1 MTIGGVGTVGTV
13 APGAAAPA
21 AGAAGACAW
30 QPHPLLWAALAAV
43 GVGAPLLH
51 RRIAATTDHPAA
63 WPAVR
68 IARFVG
74 ALTIALVALGWPLG
88 DLAAHWSLS
97 ALVLQRSVLV
107 LAVAPL
113 LLSGLPDDLLAW
125 ASSPAPVDALLLR
138 LLRPPVAVVTVT
150 VVLVGSMAPALVAA
164 QSHSAVIRG
173 VLAVAITSAG
183 IVLWLPVLGGVPGN
197 PRPRPMIRAV
207 YLVAQAVV
215 PVFLSFI
222 FILAT
227 RPLYPTLARPVRAV
241 GLSPLADQQVAGF
254 VSKLTF
260 LLTLL
265 AVAGV
270 ILARAPETDDDLG
283 PEDPLVWADV
293 ERHFVRA
300 DRRGRAAPTPGRVA
314 TADASA
320 SASAPGSTSGSTA
333 GSTADASASD
343 GSGAAGDAATAPPG
357 GDGRAHDSDGDPG
370 AT

>member
-1 MTIGGVGTVGTV
+1 VILASGTAGTFGTFGIVGTAGTLTPAGV
-13 APGAAAPA
+13 PGSS
-21 AGAAGACAW
+21 GAWAW
-30 QPHPLLWAALAAV
+30 QPHPLLWAVLAT
-43 GVGAPLLH
+43 VGAGTALLH
-51 RRIAATTDHPAA
+51 RSIAATADRPTA

-74 ALTIALVALGWPLG
+74 GLVVAVVALGWPLG
-88 DLAAHWSLS
+88 DLAAHWSLT

-113 LLSGLPDDLLAW
+113 VLSGLPDDLLVW
-125 ASSPAPVDALLLR
+125 VSRPAPVDAILLR
-138 LLRPPVAVVTVT
+138 ILRPPAAVVTVT

-164 QSHSAVIRG
+164 QSHSAVVRG
-173 VLAVAITSAG
+173 ILAVAVTAAG
-183 IVLWLPVLGGVPGN
+183 IVLWLPVLGRVPGI

-215 PVFLSFI
+215 PVFLSFV

-227 RPLYPTLARPVRAV
+227 RPLYPTLSRPVRAV
-241 GLSPLADQQVAGF
+241 GMSPLADQQVAGF

-265 AVAGV
+265 TVAGV
-270 ILARAPETDDDLG
+270 ILARAPETDEDLG

-300 DRRGRAAPTPGRVA
+300 DRRVRAAPV
-314 TADASA
+314 
-320 SASAPGSTSGSTA
+320 STVM
-333 GSTADASASD
+333 SD
-343 GSGAAGDAATAPPG
+343 GPRSPDDAATAPPG
-357 GDGRAHDSDGDPG
+357 AEDRGHDGDPAAG
-370 AT
+370 